1 MSTRQPKSL
10 GKRLIVNFFLQ
21 AAAISL
27 AAILG
32 LWVTNWL
39 LSNVLVEEALKRE
52 SAHYWAML
60 EVSPDTPMPNSL
72 NLTGYLIPRD
82 QDKVPPGVITDLE
95 GYHEL
100 GGKQFN
106 AVFLEQR
113 GEQRL
118 VLLFNR
124 SGVDGLIALY
134 GILPLAC
141 VLLLLYLALWVSY
154 LLARRTISPTQV
166 LANAVAKL
174 DPKRPK
180 SASIAATNLPKYADQ
195 EVLKLA
201 ETLAQFIDRNE
212 RFIQRETAF
221 TRDASHELRTP
232 ITVIA
237 MAVDMLRN
245 TSEITQIQARHVD
258 RIERASLDMEELT
271 DAFLMLA
278 RERET
283 STEHQ
288 PVSINEIVVDIART
302 FQEIRGSENLIVSVR
317 HQQQLV
323 INSSPSAVKIV
334 LSNLVK
340 NAVNYT
346 DAGAVT
352 IVVEDHSVSVI
363 DTGAGISEAKLPG
376 LFDPWKAESENSR
389 SGFGV
394 GLSIVKRLCDQ
405 FGWTIDVSSVKDSGT
420 TIVVKFS

>member
-1 MSTRQPKSL
+1 MLTRQPKSL
-10 GKRLIVNFFLQ
+10 GKRLFINFILQ
-21 AAAISL
+21 AGVISFAAL
-27 AAILG
+27 MG

-52 SAHYWAML
+52 SAHYWALL
-60 EVSPDTPMPNSL
+60 EESPDAPMANSL
-72 NLTGYLIPRD
+72 NLTGYLLPRD
-82 QDKVPPGVITDLE
+82 ERQIPPGVITELE

-100 GGKQFN
+100 GGGRFN

-141 VLLLLYLALWVSY
+141 VLLVLYLALWASY
-154 LLARRTISPTQV
+154 LLARRTISPTQA

-174 DPKRPK
+174 DPKRPNSK
-180 SASIAATNLPKYADQ
+180 SISVAELPNYADQ
-195 EVLKLA
+195 EVLQLA
-201 ETLAQFIDRNE
+201 ETLSRFIDRNE
-212 RFIQRETAF
+212 RFIQRESAF

-232 ITVIA
+232 ITVIS
-237 MAVDMLRN
+237 MAVDMLRS
-245 TSEITQIQARHVD
+245 TTEITPIQARHVD
-258 RIERASLDMEELT
+258 RIDRACVDMEELT

-283 STEHQ
+283 NTEYQ
-288 PVSINEIVVDIART
+288 TVSVNELVDEIART

-323 INSSPSAVKIV
+323 INSSRTAVKIV

-346 DAGAVT
+346 EAGAVT
-352 IVVEDHSVSVI
+352 IVIEDNAVSVI

-405 FGWTIDVSSVKDSGT
+405 FGWSINVASEKEAGT
-420 TIVVKFS
+420 TIVVKFL

>member
-10 GKRLIVNFFLQ
+10 GKRLFVNFLLQ
-21 AAAISL
+21 AGAISL
-27 AAILG
+27 AALLG

-60 EVSPDTPMPNSL
+60 EQSPDAPMANSL
-72 NLTGYLIPRD
+72 NLTGYLLPRD
-82 QDKVPPGVITDLE
+82 EAQVPPGVITNLE

-100 GGKQFN
+100 GGTQFN

-141 VLLLLYLALWVSY
+141 VLLVLYLALWASY
-154 LLARRTISPTQV
+154 LMARRTISPTQV

-180 SASIAATNLPKYADQ
+180 SASIAAKNLPSYADQ
-195 EVLKLA
+195 EVLQLA
-201 ETLAQFIDRNE
+201 ETLARFIDRNE

-237 MAVDMLRN
+237 MAVDMLRS
-245 TSEITQIQARHVD
+245 TSEITPIQARHVD
-258 RIERASLDMEELT
+258 RIERASVDMEELT

-283 STEHQ
+283 NTEYQ
-288 PVSINEIVVDIART
+288 SISVNEVVDDIART
-302 FQEIRGSENLIVSVR
+302 FQGIRGSENLIVSVR

-323 INSSPSAVKIV
+323 INSSRSAVKIV

-352 IVVEDHSVSVI
+352 IVVADHSVSVI

-376 LFDPWKAESENSR
+376 LFDPWKAESEHSR

-405 FGWTIDVSSVKDSGT
+405 FDWAIDVSSVKGSGT